1 MIDAAALGGCSLS
14 FRGFVSAVFLFA
26 AAGPA
31 LANDSTANFAAGG
44 LVLTTTD
51 AIEMR
56 REDLSISLERIAVD
70 YEFVNV
76 SDAPVTTTVAFP
88 LPDLAIDPYGGN
100 VHLPSDDPDDP
111 FLFETTVDGQPV
123 EMTIDRAALHDGKT
137 ITGRLQKLG
146 IPLAPF
152 GGPVVSALDAL
163 PEAEQ
168 QALVKDG
175 IATVEEYDAGKG
187 WERHLAPNWSIRIAY
202 HWDQT
207 FPPGQTVNVSHSYK
221 PSVASF
227 VATDVGASYFSPEE
241 TRKFNARYC
250 IEDDIV
256 HAVKKAEAAL
266 GPDGGVTYQDSKIDY
281 VLTTGANWAKPI
293 GTFRLVVD
301 KGAPKNLVSFCASG
315 VKKIAPTKF
324 EVVYRD
330 FVPKE
335 DLHVLILVAPTD
347 E

>member
-1 MIDAAALGGCSLS
+1 MAYRGLFGAFVLLLS
-14 FRGFVSAVFLFA
+14 ADS
-26 AAGPA
+26 A

-44 LVLTTTD
+44 LVLTQTD

-56 REDLSISLERIAVD
+56 REDLSISLERISVD

-76 SDAPVTTTVAFP
+76 TDAPVTTTVAFP
-88 LPDLAIDPYGGN
+88 LPDLSFDPYGGN
-100 VHLPSDDPDDP
+100 VHLPSDQPDDP
-111 FLFETTVDGQPV
+111 FLFETKVDGRKV
-123 EMTIDRAALHDGKT
+123 EMTIDRAAFHAGAD
-137 ITGRLQKLG
+137 ITARLKALG

-152 GGPVVSALDAL
+152 AEDVVAALDAL
-163 PEAEQ
+163 PQAEQ
-168 QALVKDG
+168 QALVKDEIVG
-175 IATVEEYDAGKG
+175 VEEYDAGKG
-187 WERHLAPNWSIRIAY
+187 WERHLAPKWSIRLAY

-207 FPPGQTVNVSHSYK
+207 FPPGRTVKVSHSYK

-241 TRKFNARYC
+241 TRAFRARYC
-250 IEDDIV
+250 IEDNIV
-256 HAVKKAEAAL
+256 AAVKKAEAARW
-266 GPDGGVTYQDSKIDY
+266 PDGGVTYQDMKIDY

-293 GTFRLVVD
+293 GSFRLVVD

-330 FVPKE
+330 FTPKK
-335 DLHVLILVAPTD
+335 DLHVLILVAPT
-347 E
+347 EE